1 MRKSPFQVHSFQKPL
16 SKWWHLQVVGLAL
29 GHPRTQ
35 HFPPPPFP
43 PGNRTA
49 RRIKAETDLFSVI
62 GIDLGSSS
70 TRAVLRCLDDGRY
83 VHIDGK
89 ANPNNAVRY
98 SSGDFASSGY
108 PLEKSNGPYYVPNH
122 EQDEGE
128 PRHDMSLKYGMYVL
142 ANASTAEGLGLDLL
156 QQYPLV
162 QEIMATLKD
171 DADFPARL
179 RQDLVELFSEIRGRI
194 YTFCARAGL
203 RITRIG
209 LTIPVQW
216 TLEFEGIYSSM
227 TTWVR
232 AIPSTC
238 QRERSRSRNRCVLL
252 AAAGATCPGL
262 TAVAWPFRCRTPPR
276 NGRG

>member
-16 SKWWHLQVVGLAL
+16 SKWWHLQVVRLAL

-98 SSGDFASSGY
+98 SSGNFASSGY

-128 PRHDMSLKYGMYVL
+128 PRHDMSLKYGM
-142 ANASTAEGLGLDLL
+142 
-156 QQYPLV
+156 
-162 QEIMATLKD
+162 
-171 DADFPARL
+171 
-179 RQDLVELFSEIRGRI
+179 
-194 YTFCARAGL
+194 
-203 RITRIG
+203 
-209 LTIPVQW
+209 
-216 TLEFEGIYSSM
+216 
-227 TTWVR
+227 
-232 AIPSTC
+232 
-238 QRERSRSRNRCVLL
+238 
-252 AAAGATCPGL
+252 
-262 TAVAWPFRCRTPPR
+262 
-276 NGRG
+276 